1 MGLLRIIGRPNYVKH
16 TPHAVTWY
24 TGKTLPLLIRSF
36 AQNNTPHHHNLKK
49 KLFEVFLQILYETN
63 GKYISINKKY
73 FPN

>member
-16 TPHAVTWY
+16 TPHAVTWLY
-24 TGKTLPLLIRSF
+24 WENIAFTHQELCTKQYPTSP
-36 AQNNTPHHHNLKK
+36 QLKK